1 MTRQALKT
9 NKTCTATEKLTII
22 TALLGKDADICVMP
36 NIYFNF
42 RGPLIAKPIRA
53 NNSGEL
59 LSINLALSPKFERLC
74 SGFLVGGVI
83 SSLLRY
89 ILTQIRTQKNTIR
102 GTSKHLHKCFN
113 HDIWTPPVVTSL

>member
-9 NKTCTATEKLTII
+9 DKTCTATEKLTII
-22 TALLGKDADICVMP
+22 TADICVMP

-89 ILTQIRTQKNTIR
+89 
-102 GTSKHLHKCFN
+102 F
-113 HDIWTPPVVTSL
+113 